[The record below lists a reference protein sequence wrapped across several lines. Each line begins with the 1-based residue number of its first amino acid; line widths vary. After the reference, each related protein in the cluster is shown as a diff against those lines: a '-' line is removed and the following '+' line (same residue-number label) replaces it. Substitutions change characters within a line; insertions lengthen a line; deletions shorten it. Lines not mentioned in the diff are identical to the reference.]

1 MAKFVPGLNF
11 AAPPL
16 AGILGVSSL
25 RSLIFDSFASILWA
39 GGYMSLG
46 YLFSGRFERVAAY
59 NTQLGAI
66 PVVAVIAATAAGF
79 KLLRGHGPL
88 VSRRAKEA
96 SPAKRSQ
103 CEPQATRATGAC
115 MMMPANIFR
124 GTCLKAGLLF
134 PSPAQ
139 AFVDLHKCQELIKL
153 SLHQPQFGGKIIRV
167 VGEDLKI
174 VPPLYRI
181 WESRVASCAESTRS
195 CCCSRNSCVLR

>member
-1 MAKFVPGLNF
+1 
-11 AAPPL
+11 
-16 AGILGVSSL
+16 
-25 RSLIFDSFASILWA
+25 
-39 GGYMSLG
+39 
-46 YLFSGRFERVAAY
+46 
-59 NTQLGAI
+59 
-66 PVVAVIAATAAGF
+66 
-79 KLLRGHGPL
+79 
-88 VSRRAKEA
+88 
-96 SPAKRSQ
+96 
-103 CEPQATRATGAC
+103 